1 MNILKLATRSAWK
14 YSRKTFF
21 IRLLTFF
28 SLLAVLISVNLL
40 VNALNDWIY
49 RSQVYSLPPY
59 TITTFNEDADD
70 YYTPLHVLTL
80 TESHI
85 DSLNSNEKIN
95 KDFTFYEFISF
106 RGQII
111 NAENEDDSRG
121 VNFIGLDFSH
131 LGDIF
136 PYFDGYLEDS
146 EIALYKSK
154 PSVIVNSRFQETY
167 PNYETNEGD
176 DYIYLGTD
184 FYRGQTAFRFSI
196 EDIDD
201 HPILWTDVM
210 GMATVF
216 IDIQHIKKL
225 ANAPEDVVFSAV
237 AVPNKIIPPHSIQ
250 NYFATKKLTDVASE
264 QNLTVTSSIELYSG
278 IESTFA
284 LYTNLVLVLAV
295 VILLILAYAVSTN
308 LYIHF
313 QTRRVDFGLYK
324 TFGCTD
330 SNLFLF
336 IFIENICN
344 IGVTVVAVL
353 ICNFLISAFVPRFL
367 LLETVYFIPHLN
379 WMGLLVI
386 VFSAILISL
395 ISVISCYKFISGQKP
410 YMIFTKRAL

>member
-1 MNILKLATRSAWK
+1 MNIVKLATKSAWK

-21 IRLLTFF
+21 IKLLTFF
-28 SLLAVLISVNLL
+28 SLLAVLVSVNLL

-70 YYTPLHVLTL
+70 DYTPLHVLTL
-80 TESHI
+80 TKSHI

-106 RGQII
+106 SGQII
-111 NAENEDDSRG
+111 NAENEDDTRY
-121 VNFIGLDFSH
+121 VAFIGLDFTH
-131 LGDIF
+131 LGEIF
-136 PYFDGYLEDS
+136 PAFDGYLEDS

-154 PSVIVNSRFQETY
+154 PSVIVNSRFKTT
-167 PNYETNEGD
+167 NAYETNEGD
-176 DYIYLGTD
+176 DYIYFGSD
-184 FYRGQTAFRFSI
+184 FYRGQTALRFTI

-201 HPILWTDVM
+201 HVLLPTDVVNTDT
-210 GMATVF
+210 AF

-225 ANAPEDVVFSAV
+225 ALAPDDVVFSAV
-237 AVPNKIIPPHSIQ
+237 AVPNKIIPLYSIQ
-250 NYFATKKLTDVASE
+250 NYFATKKLTEVTSA
-264 QNLTVTSSIELYSG
+264 QNLTVTSSIELHSG
-278 IESTFA
+278 IESTFT
-284 LYTNLVLVLAV
+284 LYTNLVVALAV
-295 VILLILAYAVSTN
+295 IILLILAYTISTN

-344 IGVTVVAVL
+344 MAVTVVAVL
-353 ICNFLISAFVPRFL
+353 MCNFLISAFAPRIL
-367 LLETVYFIPHLN
+367 LLGTVYFIPHLN
-379 WMGLLVI
+379 LTGFLVI
-386 VFSAILISL
+386 IFSAIFIVL
-395 ISVISCYKFISGQKP
+395 ISVISSYRFVAGQKP